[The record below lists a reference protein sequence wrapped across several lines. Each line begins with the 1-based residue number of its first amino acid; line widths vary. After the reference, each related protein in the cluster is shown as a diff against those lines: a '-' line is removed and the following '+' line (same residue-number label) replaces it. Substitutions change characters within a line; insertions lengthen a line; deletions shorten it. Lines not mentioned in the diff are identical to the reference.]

1 MAKNILVT
9 GFEPFGGRG
18 ENPSLQVLARLK
30 PRPAAAGR
38 FARPGP
44 KPATGL
50 SPALGAWIEHRPG
63 EVRAN
68 GAHPAG
74 G

>member
-1 MAKNILVT
+1 VGQA
-9 GFEPFGGRG
+9 
-18 ENPSLQVLARLK
+18 QVLARLK

-50 SPALGAWIEHRPG
+50 SPALGAWIEHRPAAA
-63 EVRAN
+63 RTN
-68 GAHPAG
+68 GAHRNG
-74 G
+74 E